1 LAVHRHSPHRPASR
15 CIQSALFWDKV
26 DGVEA
31 SQLGGGDIANDGSVV
46 TSSTGEI
53 DFTTGITASDDGDGT
68 STVALSDTDV
78 TVAGNTVS
86 LGGSTAVDHA
96 NLSNIGADDHHAKY
110 TDGEAV
116 SAVNAETT
124 LTVDISGDA
133 DTLDGED
140 ATSFVSV
147 SGDTMS
153 GDLDMDSNK
162 VVDLDAPTQD
172 NDAATKA
179 YVDAT
184 AEGLDVKDAVRV
196 CTCDQ
201 GNIDLSSSADPNPV
215 DTVTLNDGDRIL
227 LIEQTDAT
235 ENGIYD
241 AVTADDPTTWVR
253 SEDANEDDE
262 VNSGLFTLAVEG
274 STSGNV
280 GFILITPDPITLGT
294 TALNFTRFSGAEAIE
309 AGDNLS
315 RTGTRLDVVGG
326 SGSGLDADTVD
337 GIEASALGSD
347 VSNDGSTVTSSAT
360 DLDFTTNLTASDDG
374 DGTST
379 IAIDDGP
386 GSGLDADT
394 VDGIQGSDI
403 SSIYASVTTE
413 TGAYT
418 ASDGDLVLADASSSG
433 FTVTLPSP
441 NAGDVVTVK
450 KIDSSTNAVTI
461 ATPGAETIDGHS
473 TITISAQFASRDFV
487 SDGTNYFMV

>member
-1 LAVHRHSPHRPASR
+1 MSK
-15 CIQSALFWDKV
+15 IQLTNNFEIESDSGNNRLI
-26 DGVEA
+26 
-31 SQLGGGDIANDGSVV
+31 LR
-46 TSSTGEI
+46 TTSTGQE
-53 DFTTGITASDDGDGT
+53 FYFNDDGT
-68 STVALSDTDV
+68 LSEITTPSASTD
-78 TVAGNTVS
+78 
-86 LGGSTAVDHA
+86 
-96 NLSNIGADDHHAKY
+96 
-110 TDGEAV
+110 
-116 SAVNAETT
+116 AVNKTYADSTF
-124 LTVDISGDA
+124 VDAAGD
-133 DTLDGED
+133 
-140 ATSFVSV
+140 S
-147 SGDTMS
+147 MS
-153 GDLDMDSNK
+153 GDLSMGSNNIA
-162 VVDLDAPTQD
+162 DLATPSQST
-172 NDAATKA
+172 DAATKGYA
-179 YVDAT
+179 DSV

-201 GNIDLSSSADPNPV
+201 GNIDLGSSSDPNPV

-227 LIEQTDAT
+227 LIEQTDKT

-253 SEDANEDDE
+253 SADADEDDE

-280 GFILITPDPITLGT
+280 GFILITDDPITLGT
-294 TALNFTRFSGAEAIE
+294 TELDFTRFSGLENIVAGEHLNKTGSQIDVVDGPGSGLDADTVDGIE
-309 AGDNLS
+309 ASALGSDVSNDGSTVTSSATDLDFTTNLTASDDGD
-315 RTGTRLDVVGG
+315 GTSTIAIDDGP
-326 SGSGLDADTVD
+326 GSGLDADTVD

-450 KIDSSTNAVTI
+450 KTDSSTNAVTI